1 MFTGIIQ
8 KVGTVK
14 SVRELGSGSARAMDL
29 EVSNPFDGVQLGE
42 SIAHNG
48 VCLTVTEI
56 KPDSLVYNLAPETLA
71 RTALGHLRMGSKV
84 NLERALQVGDRLSGH
99 WVQGHVDGV
108 AKTLSIGLTPVD
120 GGRAS
125 APEYFDWKVEVL
137 DASLAQY
144 FVKKGSVAVDGISL
158 TIHEISSHDGH
169 AVLEFQ
175 IVPHTWN
182 HTHLVGI
189 KGGDLVNIEVDLF
202 AKYVAKFASPYLN
215 KL

>member
-29 EVSNPFDGVQLGE
+29 EVSNPFEGVQLGE

-56 KPDSLVYNLAPETLA
+56 KSGSLVYNLAPETLA

-108 AKTLSIGLTPVD
+108 AKTLGIG
-120 GGRAS
+120 S
-125 APEYFDWKVEVL
+125 AAAPDYFDWKVEVL
-137 DASLAQY
+137 DSSLAQF

-158 TIHEISSHDGH
+158 TIHEVSSRDGH

-182 HTHLVGI
+182 HTHLGGI
-189 KGGDLVNIEVDLF
+189 KNGDLVNIEVDLF